1 MVPKE
6 LYLQT
11 YARLKERHAQTWVQS
26 WPEKTDPR
34 KFVFEDIAI
43 ASWLVALWS
52 LERAKGRKGEGF
64 SRSRVEDS
72 EMAAEQ
78 EQNGGSDSYDSVKEE
93 EEENERKQTFVDL
106 GCGNGL
112 LTHILNEEG
121 HKGTGIDI
129 VSRKVWSIYGAGT
142 RLEGKLCNPG
152 ASLVVHSLCFFFFLR
167 WLFE

>member
-11 YARLKERHAQTWVQS
+11 YARLKEKHAQTWVQS

-34 KFVFEDIAI
+34 KFVFEDIGI

-52 LERAKGRKGEGF
+52 LECAAGDRKGNRAEH
-64 SRSRVEDS
+64 SKE
-72 EMAAEQ
+72 AAGQ
-78 EQNGGSDSYDSVKEE
+78 EQKNCSDSFDGVDGVEE
-93 EEENERKQTFVDL
+93 DKKQTFVDL

-121 HKGTGIDI
+121 HRGMGIDI
-129 VSRKVWSIYGAGT
+129 VSRKVWSIYGTGT
-142 RLEGKLCNPG
+142 RLEGKPVQ
-152 ASLVVHSLCFFFFLR
+152 S
-167 WLFE
+167 